1 MDTAP
6 ALASFIYGEVSEK
19 KIELYSSTELFAFPL
34 SYPIEVRLVRG
45 SFRQLSASSF
55 TTPIQG
61 SLPVESRHFNNW
73 LNFQGPE
80 LSKFSSTDFAL
91 CTASTLR

>member
-34 SYPIEVRLVRG
+34 SYP
-45 SFRQLSASSF
+45 
-55 TTPIQG
+55 
-61 SLPVESRHFNNW
+61 VESRHFNNW